1 MGPTG
6 LIKGI
11 IKIRAGFIN
20 DTLEGWHQD
29 VFDTVQT
36 FPVLVPYVPAYE
48 DAIAGKGTV
57 LAVVHDIVGEIL
69 FIYRKTSKEFCLHFF
84 V

>member
-20 DTLEGWHQD
+20 DTLEGLHQD

-48 DAIAGKGTV
+48 DAIAGEGTV
-57 LAVVHDIVGEIL
+57 LAVHLKRIL
-69 FIYRKTSKEFCLHFF
+69 HAFRHSCTQMCM
-84 V
+84 